1 MKTNQTKVS
10 NSTSRSRI
18 SQKKT
23 LKESSGFV
31 ISASNIINYSLGLF
45 VVISVL
51 TSGYGC
57 QQFTSISSD
66 NTVKIDSTL
75 KDIREIINGKGLQ
88 DSVLTIRYNDYEILE
103 SYTTPVP
110 SGISFNMPNYA
121 YNKNLIAGNYRE
133 KPIPFLSND
142 TVYVTHPDSNW
153 VKYSGQ
159 IRVLG
164 DLRIINDDHQE
175 VVLKNKTIALF
186 NVKDGCFDGEQL
198 YLVEDPRSEYKY
210 LFIKSRIYPMMS
222 VIQNLDFIEV
232 NYEKSSDFS
241 FRGSFF
247 KYLKKTRYEFPITF
261 YWTSGF
267 KFYYLPMI
275 YDYRNYTEEN
285 FWAPYPGVEFSYL
298 MPIKNSSL
306 SINHYNGNLFFE
318 GLLSDSYDLI
328 QGKYFSYNNTVSD
341 KLHSRLQINPKTEIS
356 PDNLQFKL
364 SDDVFKQFRKYFGI
378 YDLNKAHIN

>member
-10 NSTSRSRI
+10 NSTSKSRI
-18 SQKKT
+18 SQKKP

-31 ISASNIINYSLGLF
+31 ISASYIINYLLGLF

-75 KDIREIINGKGLQ
+75 KDIRDIINGKGLQ
-88 DSVLTIRYNDYEILE
+88 DSVLTIRYNDYAIVE

-110 SGISFNMPNYA
+110 SGISFNMQNYA

-142 TVYVTHPDSNW
+142 TVYVTHPDLNW

-198 YLVEDPRSEYKY
+198 YLVEDPAFSPGDSRNEYKR
-210 LFIKSRIYPMMS
+210 LFIKTRIYPMMS
-222 VIQNLDFIEV
+222 MIQNLDFIEV
-232 NYEKSSDFS
+232 YDEIGSDYS
-241 FRGSFF
+241 FNGRYF
-247 KYLKKTRYEFPITF
+247 KYLKKTRFEFPVTF

-267 KFYYLPMI
+267 EFYTLPMI
-275 YDYRNYTEEN
+275 YDYWNYTQFN
-285 FWAPYPGVEFSYL
+285 PYLVPVA
-298 MPIKNSSL
+298 NSEL
-306 SINHYNGNLFFE
+306 TINHYNGNPCFRGYINGSNE
-318 GLLSDSYDLI
+318 LI
-328 QGKYFSYNNTVSD
+328 KGQYFSYNNLASD
-341 KLHSRLQINPKTEIS
+341 KLHVRLQVNPRTEIS
-356 PDNLQFKL
+356 LDDHRFKIE
-364 SDDVFKQFRKYFGI
+364 DYVIKQFRKYFGI